1 MKIAALS
8 QIGCVARSL
17 YLFLA
22 ELVDFVHSGLKFLLD
37 RQSDFESQGS
47 DAFHQQ
53 LADGFVDVLSHD
65 MLANGDGMFD
75 AVTLANI
82 IWYES
87 ALASVVSN
95 RHPASAAATDHH
107 ALQQSRPL
115 TGRTFA
121 AVGADRLCIL
131 PEAQQVFFVLLP
143 GDVTGVGVLE

>member
-82 IWYES
+82 IWYDS

-121 AVGADRLCIL
+121 AGGARRPGVFPQGAPGLFLVL
-131 PEAQQVFFVLLP
+131 PR
-143 GDVTGVGVLE
+143 

>member
-8 QIGCVARSL
+8 QIGFVARSL
-17 YLFLA
+17 HLFLA

-37 RQSDFESQGS
+37 RQSDFERQGS
-47 DAFHQQ
+47 DALHQQ
-53 LADGFVDVLSHD
+53 LADGLVDSLSHH
-65 MLANGDGMFD
+65 MLADGDGMFD

-82 IWYES
+82 IRYDS
-87 ALASVVSN
+87 AVASVVSN

-121 AVGADRLCIL
+121 AVGTDRSCVL
-131 PEAQQVFFVLLP
+131 PEAQQVFFVLP
-143 GDVTGVGVLE
+143 P